1 MSERANR
8 LVEHIKDTYNTPGFT
23 TRRSRM
29 EEDYSLYRMN
39 DFDAGEGYQSYT
51 SNAPRILA
59 DKIVSYLSQASM
71 SVKVHLAPSHDAR
84 ESGALKEKFIIGSMN
99 LADERMLR
107 LGQPALREQLA
118 FYITLRGWYAGRAVL
133 NKRPDGTTYIDITPF
148 DPLHIAYEL
157 DDDGIVWLAH
167 KTRRSQQSIKA
178 TYNKDVEP
186 ATQIDDDRGIDIWDY
201 YSREEHIIVA
211 DSREPQIVKPSLKH
225 NIVDMDGKPCAP
237 VFLGA
242 VGPAPWLQD
251 EASGDDTAKD
261 YGESIFAQNR
271 KLFKDF
277 NFSMS
282 AYKTLVQRAVRRPY
296 KITSPDG
303 STTLDSAPWKDGSEL
318 PLPAG
323 TDIQLLDEVTM
334 PINTNEYISMVS
346 GEIQR
351 GGLSNVSYGELP
363 FAISGFAAKILQ
375 EGSAHQIEP
384 RVKAQS
390 SCYVQIANLITMQY
404 ETGDYSTVT
413 VRGRHN
419 ELSNF
424 FHQEIK
430 PADIENGGA
439 LDIKFGVR
447 LPQDDPQLISMAQM
461 MREGPSPLAP
471 DEWIWENILQIED
484 VDQFKNAISAQS
496 AHTTEPKAMLVTLI
510 EGLMQT
516 GESEKA
522 LIYID
527 LLRKTLK
534 QEQQQEAAQDLQ
546 FQQLQMATQQM
557 QQQPPAPQGAPAPEG
572 PASLGVPGGAV
583 SSAAQGFSP
592 TGPPNQPPV
601 GNPGS
606 PGPRT
611 DIDQRLANLG
621 IIRNI

>member
-1 MSERANR
+1 MSERATR
-8 LVEHIKDTYNTPGFT
+8 LVQTIKDRFDTPGFT

-29 EEDYSLYRMN
+29 EEDYGLYRMN
-39 DFDAGEGYQSYT
+39 DYDAGEGYQSYT

-59 DKIVSYLSQASM
+59 DKIISYLSQASM
-71 SVKVHLAPSHDAR
+71 AGRVNLAANHDAR
-84 ESGALKEKFIIGSMN
+84 ESGSLKEKFVIGALN
-99 LADERMLR
+99 LADERMER
-107 LGQPALREQLA
+107 LGQPSIRQQVA

-133 NKRPDGTTYIDITPF
+133 NKRTDGTTFVDITPF

-167 KTRRSQQSIKA
+167 KTRRSQEAIKSVYSA
-178 TYNKDVEP
+178 DVEP
-186 ATQIDDDRGIDIWDY
+186 AVEEGEDRGVDVWDY
-201 YSREEHIIVA
+201 YSREEHVIVA
-211 DSREPQIVKPSLKH
+211 DSREPQIIKPSVKH
-225 NIVDMDGKPCAP
+225 NISDMDGNPCAP

-242 VGPAPWLQD
+242 VGPAPWIQD
-251 EASGDDTAKD
+251 ETSGDDTAKD

-271 KLFKDF
+271 KLFEDF

-282 AYKTLVQRAVRRPY
+282 AYKTLIQRAVRRPY
-296 KITSPDG
+296 KIISPDG
-303 STTLDSAPWKDGSEL
+303 STTLDSDPWKDGSEI

-323 TDIQLLDEVTM
+323 TDIQLLDEITM
-334 PINTNEYISMVS
+334 PLNTNEYVSMVS
-346 GEIQR
+346 GETQR

-384 RVKAQS
+384 RVQAIT
-390 SCYVQIANLITMQY
+390 SCYKQVANLITMQY
-404 ETGDYSTVT
+404 ETGDYATVT

-430 PADIENGGA
+430 PSDIENGGA

-447 LPQDDPQLISMAQM
+447 MPQDDPQQISMAQM
-461 MREGPSPLAP
+461 LREGPTPLAP

-484 VDQFKNAISAQS
+484 VDQFKNAIAAQA
-496 AHTTEPKAMLVTLI
+496 AHSTDPKAMLVTLI

-522 LIYID
+522 LIYIE

-534 QEQQQEAAQDLQ
+534 QEQQQEATMDMQ
-546 FQQLQMATQQM
+546 FQMMQM
-557 QQQPPAPQGAPAPEG
+557 QTQAQAMQGAVPPQGG
-572 PASLGVPGGAV
+572 PNSLGVPGGAV

-592 TGPPNQPPV
+592 TGAPNTAPV
-601 GNPGS
+601 GEPGA
-606 PGPRT
+606 PGPQT
-611 DIDQRLANLG
+611 NIDQRLADLG
-621 IIRNI
+621 ITRTE